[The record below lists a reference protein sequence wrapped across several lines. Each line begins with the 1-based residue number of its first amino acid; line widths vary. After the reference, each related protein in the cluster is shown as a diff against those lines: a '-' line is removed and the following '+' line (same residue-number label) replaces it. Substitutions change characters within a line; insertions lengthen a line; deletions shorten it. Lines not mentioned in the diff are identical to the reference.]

1 MKITKVFERLKN
13 GEKLTETHVKNN
25 KMDKKHLKIHQ
36 KNAALRRPQKRSN
49 IFHCI

>member
-36 KNAALRRPQKRSN
+36 KHAT
-49 IFHCI
+49 I